1 VSDTTVPCDLHE
13 LTGCSICSGLDK
25 KLAAENAETTAP
37 LTWDQVM
44 TLGSPPPG
52 HAWAQ
57 WPGKC
62 AGCGESFHAGDPIRM
77 SKTANGWVA
86 VGCC

>member
-1 VSDTTVPCDLHE
+1 MADTTVPCDLHE

-25 KLAAENAETTAP
+25 KLAAEETNTGP
-37 LTWDQVM
+37 LTWEQIQ

-57 WPGKC
+57 WPGRC
-62 AGCGESFHAGDPIRM
+62 AGCGEPFDSGDPIRM
-77 SKTANGWVA
+77 SKTAGGWVA

>member
-1 VSDTTVPCDLHE
+1 MYDVKVPCDLHE
-13 LTGCSICSGLDK
+13 MTGCSICSGLDK
-25 KLAAENAETTAP
+25 KLAKEDAP
-37 LTWDQVM
+37 VDIM

-62 AGCGESFHAGDPIRM
+62 AGCGTAYEIGEPIRF
-77 SKTANGWVA
+77 SRSANGWVPA
-86 VGCC
+86 VCC

>member
-1 VSDTTVPCDLHE
+1 MSGYDVTQPCDLHE
-13 LTGCSICSGLDK
+13 MTGCSICSGLDK
-25 KLAAENAETTAP
+25 KLAAENGP
-37 LTWDQVM
+37 VDLM

-62 AGCGESFHAGDPIRM
+62 AGCGDNFDRGDPIRF
-77 SKTANGWVA
+77 SRSANGWVGA
-86 VGCC
+86 VCC

>member
-1 VSDTTVPCDLHE
+1 MSDTTVPCDLHE

-25 KLAAENAETTAP
+25 KLAAEESQTGA
-37 LTWDQVM
+37 LTWEQVM
-44 TLGSPPPG
+44 ELGSPPPG
-52 HAWAQ
+52 HCWVM

-62 AGCGESFHAGDPIRM
+62 AKCGERFDAGEPIRM
-77 SKTANGWVA
+77 SRSDGGWVA